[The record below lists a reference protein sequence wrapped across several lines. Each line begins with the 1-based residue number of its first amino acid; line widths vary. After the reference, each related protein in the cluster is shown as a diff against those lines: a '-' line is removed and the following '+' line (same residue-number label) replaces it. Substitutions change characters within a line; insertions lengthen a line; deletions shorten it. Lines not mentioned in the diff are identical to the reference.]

1 MSSSPPTLFVVVL
14 FREDENIFKRFFVV
28 KRERG
33 YYIVISSRSLF
44 EMIIISQYIQSKILD
59 GQTGTVNSQME
70 RFLSL
75 NIHIVWRILGID
87 LR

>member
-1 MSSSPPTLFVVVL
+1 
-14 FREDENIFKRFFVV
+14 
-28 KRERG
+28 
-33 YYIVISSRSLF
+33 
-44 EMIIISQYIQSKILD
+44 MIIISQYIQSKILD